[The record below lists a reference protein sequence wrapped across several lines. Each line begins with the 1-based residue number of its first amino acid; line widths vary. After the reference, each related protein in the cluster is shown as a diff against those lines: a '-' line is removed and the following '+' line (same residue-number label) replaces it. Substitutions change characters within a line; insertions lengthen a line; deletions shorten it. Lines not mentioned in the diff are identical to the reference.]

1 MSRSLL
7 GQSFFIV
14 TALFFAVTSAAHAQQ
29 ATDPDASSGGVL
41 PVPYIIPRTSTVD
54 QVSTSDK
61 KRLKGEYVKRKAAER
76 DTIMVLANALPV
88 APSTP
93 TTLAATAAF
102 APRASAVMRPQQQ
115 SHQSSAPAYTAPVQP
130 AAATP
135 LPARTEPAFT
145 EPPSTERAQTEP
157 TQVATQPSSATRTAP
172 AATSPAP
179 VAPPSTV
186 VQAQIDDEIQDTTAT
201 VADSTGEYFIIR
213 PVLNGTKLRPS
224 TVNRVVGLAA
234 EYSRRS
240 LDVTYIL
247 AVEAAPRDD
256 DATDALLDQADALR
270 RDLIG
275 AGADEQHVI
284 VRDAPPTGPKSSIRI
299 LLRGPRVTAP
309 KAGAESSTP
318 TAPVANSL

>member
-1 MSRSLL
+1 MSRSFISQSLL
-7 GQSFFIV
+7 FV
-14 TALFFAVTSAAHAQQ
+14 TALSLAVTSAAQAQQ
-29 ATDPDASSGGVL
+29 ASDPDASSGGVL

-61 KRLKGEYVKRKAAER
+61 KRLKGEYVRRKAAER

-102 APRASAVMRPQQQ
+102 APRVSAVVRPQPQ
-115 SHQSSAPAYTAPVQP
+115 SHQPPAPAYTAPAQP
-130 AAATP
+130 AAAPP

-145 EPPSTERAQTEP
+145 EPPSIEIAQTEP
-157 TQVATQPSSATRTAP
+157 SRAATQPSPATLRAP
-172 AATSPAP
+172 VATSPSP
-179 VAPPSTV
+179 VAPPATV
-186 VQAQIDDEIQDTTAT
+186 AQAQVDDEIQDTTAT

-213 PVLNGTKLRPS
+213 PVLSGTKLRPS
-224 TVNRVVGLAA
+224 TVNRVVGLAE

-247 AVEAAPRDD
+247 AVEAAPNDD

-299 LLRGPRVTAP
+299 LLRGPRAIAP
-309 KAGAESSTP
+309 KAEIGRAH
-318 TAPVANSL
+318 V